1 MIKQSIREEKIK
13 AINSLLLA
21 EIDQYHAVI
30 KDFSNQSA
38 SIKKLSITIYI
49 SFLSLYYGVDFVDM
63 SNRIF
68 LIIGLAISLFCYVY
82 EIYVDVVRQK
92 MRIKMQ
98 DIIISYEAT
107 NGIKSKRKKGLMKS
121 GEGLFVSKF
130 RNCMMHYDLENR
142 NVLSEEY
149 IDNEFY
155 GLIANCF
162 EGMNYKTYRAN
173 LRKLADQIIEYLEK
187 RFDYTKIHLEELD

>member
-1 MIKQSIREEKIK
+1 MIKQNVREETIK
-13 AINSLLLA
+13 AKNNLLLA

-92 MRIKMQ
+92 MRIK
-98 DIIISYEAT
+98 
-107 NGIKSKRKKGLMKS
+107 L
-121 GEGLFVSKF
+121 
-130 RNCMMHYDLENR
+130 
-142 NVLSEEY
+142 
-149 IDNEFY
+149 
-155 GLIANCF
+155 
-162 EGMNYKTYRAN
+162 
-173 LRKLADQIIEYLEK
+173 
-187 RFDYTKIHLEELD
+187 

>member
-1 MIKQSIREEKIK
+1 MIKQNVREETIK
-13 AINSLLLA
+13 AKNNLLLA

-107 NGIKSKRKKGLMKS
+107 NGIKSKRKKGLLVYKI
-121 GEGLFVSKF
+121 LFIKIFV
-130 RNCMMHYDLENR
+130 NR
-142 NVLSEEY
+142 CGTRLYTRKIPECVDKEVYYVNFLHSMYIIYLFEIVATVLV
-149 IDNEFY
+149 
-155 GLIANCF
+155 GVV
-162 EGMNYKTYRAN
+162 
-173 LRKLADQIIEYLEK
+173 KL
-187 RFDYTKIHLEELD
+187 